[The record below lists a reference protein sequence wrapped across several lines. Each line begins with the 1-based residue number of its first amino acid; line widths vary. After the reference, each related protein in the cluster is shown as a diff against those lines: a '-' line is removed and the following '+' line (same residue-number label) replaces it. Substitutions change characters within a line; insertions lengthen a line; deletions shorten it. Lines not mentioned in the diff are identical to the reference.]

1 MNTATGKEY
10 YIEVENED
18 ARKLIEDILRDEAF
32 PSREDVA
39 RLTNSETNEA
49 EGLYHP
55 SGS

>member
-1 MNTATGKEY
+1 MNTATGKEC